1 MPLSAKDNL
10 SKNSKILIP
19 QVEQHYKKL
28 VEYHIENKLDLPQ
41 VFIDLFCDVAKLT
54 GSSLEPS
61 LPLTIGNTCEEHD

>member
-1 MPLSAKDNL
+1 MPLSATDNL
-10 SKNSKILIP
+10 KKGMKIIKP

-41 VFIDLFCDVAKLT
+41 VFIDLFAKYLVA

-61 LPLTIGNTCEEHD
+61 LPLTTGNFCEDLG